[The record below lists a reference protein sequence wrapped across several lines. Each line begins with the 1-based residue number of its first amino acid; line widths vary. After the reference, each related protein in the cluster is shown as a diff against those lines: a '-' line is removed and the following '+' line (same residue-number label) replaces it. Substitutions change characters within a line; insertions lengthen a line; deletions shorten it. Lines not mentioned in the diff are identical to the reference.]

1 MREKLEQVLEEK
13 IRPVLH
19 EHGGEIE
26 VVSLKEGEL
35 HFRLLGQCSGCP
47 SAAVTAEEL
56 VGREIREA
64 MPEIQKVILD
74 AGVSDEMIDMAKA
87 ILRKRHEGRGEGLRR
102 M

>member
-26 VVSLKEGEL
+26 VVSLKDGEL

-47 SAAVTAEEL
+47 SAEEL